1 MKEFVEK
8 WSVFRERWTLKNQV
22 TSVLCSTLYSSYW
35 RNLYRVRFSKVLWN
49 LKAAYYL
56 YGAYFRWSL
65 YIYERPYLCPSY
77 IANPNLIQHLLMYFW
92 RENSNSVFDTF
103 TRNWLKRLIFSQI
116 YRAKVKKS
124 HKNIITLNL
133 LQNES
138 LEIIFR
144 H

>member
-1 MKEFVEK
+1 MNPIVLYC
-8 WSVFRERWTLKNQV
+8 SVDRNQWQMVVDLYYIIMWTCV
-22 TSVLCSTLYSSYW
+22 VYASV
-35 RNLYRVRFSKVLWN
+35 YRVRFSKVSRN

-65 YIYERPYLCPSY
+65 YIYKRPYLCPSY

-92 RENSNSVFDTF
+92 RENSNSVSDTF

-124 HKNIITLNL
+124 HRNIITLDL
-133 LQNES
+133 LQIWKLRNY
-138 LEIIFR
+138 L
-144 H
+144 